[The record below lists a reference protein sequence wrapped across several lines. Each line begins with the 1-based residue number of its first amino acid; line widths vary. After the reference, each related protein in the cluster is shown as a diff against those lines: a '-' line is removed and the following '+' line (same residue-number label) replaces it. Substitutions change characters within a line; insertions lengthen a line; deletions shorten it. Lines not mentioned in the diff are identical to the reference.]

1 MSNET
6 KFTDAPWMVTLTADG
21 DYSINTHTHTAVS
34 VAESRV
40 SDRDVVVKDDDG
52 YPQFGEG
59 VDYIEHHRYNAHL
72 IAAAPELYESLK
84 IAVEVLEKTAN
95 DTLIGR
101 NAAEDARTVLAR
113 ARGEHQ

>member
-52 YPQFGEG
+52 YP
-59 VDYIEHHRYNAHL
+59 
-72 IAAAPELYESLK
+72 
-84 IAVEVLEKTAN
+84 
-95 DTLIGR
+95 
-101 NAAEDARTVLAR
+101 
-113 ARGEHQ
+113 